1 MRNHQPRNLQRVHYS
16 LQQPA
21 VPTLGEWIDA
31 QLRIHPCKHVYL
43 DHNPKVKG
51 LSLAYKYSQKDFPQ
65 LREVFAGWGI
75 IHILMDNE
83 LTPELMLASF
93 RHTMETLAPDVVGVP
108 LCFVDDAWHDDD
120 VTALYWDLRKI
131 ADEYAANMRWAA

>member
-1 MRNHQPRNLQRVHYS
+1 MHNCGP
-16 LQQPA
+16 
-21 VPTLGEWIDA
+21 
-31 QLRIHPCKHVYL
+31 HPCKHVYL

-51 LSLAYKYSQKDFPQ
+51 LSLAYKYSHKDFPQ
-65 LREVFAGWGI
+65 LREILAGWGI
-75 IHILMDNE
+75 IHIIMDNE
-83 LTPELMLASF
+83 LTPESMLTSF

-108 LCFVDDAWHDDD
+108 LCFVDDTWYDDD